1 MTVIYYTVLYI
12 TLQHSI
18 TISPSTT
25 VSHTPSLCTTYTTT
39 SDDEDEQELL
49 SITLY
54 HLSPLS
60 HCPPL
65 STTTLDDEDEQ
76 ELLSSVFRSLAGRKA
91 YIAPKDLLDW
101 DIVLELM
108 GEVRQRFGEV
118 VKKVVKKKKFYEKN
132 LKKYSL

>member
-60 HCPPL
+60 LTFHPSQPL
-65 STTTLDDEDEQ
+65 SLTLYPLSPTPLDDEDEQ

-91 YIAPKDLLDW
+91 FIAPKDLLDW

-108 GEVRQRFGEV
+108 GEVR
-118 VKKVVKKKKFYEKN
+118 KLNYIEK
-132 LKKYSL
+132 L